1 MDHNTTIE
9 FIKTSCGDRNK
20 GIRSDQGPLQTSA
33 SLSYNTISD
42 SLPSICLLG
51 VTGVIRKALK

>member
-20 GIRSDQGPLQTSA
+20 EIKPDRGPLQA
-33 SLSYNTISD
+33 STLLSCNTISD
-42 SLPSICLLG
+42 SFPSIRPLG
-51 VTGVIRKALK
+51 ITCVIRKALK